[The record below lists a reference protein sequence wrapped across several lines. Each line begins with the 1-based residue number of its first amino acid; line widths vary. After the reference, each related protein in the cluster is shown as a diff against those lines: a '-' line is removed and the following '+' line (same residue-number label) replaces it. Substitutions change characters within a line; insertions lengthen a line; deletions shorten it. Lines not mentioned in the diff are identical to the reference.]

1 MEVLEEAPQQVVLE
15 LEDIDHHLEVV
26 QQLVELLNLLLKQ
39 VVIR

>member
-1 MEVLEEAPQQVVLE
+1 MVDLQDTLREEAVP
-15 LEDIDHHLEVV
+15 EDIDHHLEVV